1 MQKFLS
7 IPITATG
14 ETSQLVAVDGIV
26 LIEQASTTTV
36 TIVYGNAA
44 AQDVVTLTIGAAM
57 AANDVTVRDRI
68 QDSIIEALQT
78 SWVKPKKE
86 VSLTGLTNA
95 AGGAVTI
102 TGIAIA

>member
-7 IPITATG
+7 IPITAPE

-26 LIEQASTTTV
+26 LIEQKSTTEV
-36 TIVYGNAA
+36 DIHYGNAA

-57 AANDVTVRDRI
+57 AANNVTVRDRI
-68 QDSIIEALQT
+68 QDSVIAALQT
-78 SWVKPKKE
+78 SWTNPKYT
-86 VSLTGLTNA
+86 VDLGGLTVA